1 MNLAFHIARRYLF
14 SKKSHNAIN
23 IISMV
28 SVFGVAA
35 ATIAMV
41 CTLSVF
47 NGFQDLL
54 KGLYKNFEPELKIRA
69 FEGKTFKLSSEFDFI
84 RAHKE
89 VAVFCESLEEN
100 ALIKYK
106 GSQASALVKGVS
118 DNFSE
123 LANMDSLIYVGKFVL
138 EEEGFQ
144 FASIGIGL
152 ASLLG
157 TGSSFIDPVVLY
169 APKRTGPLNPLN
181 PASAFKTRRIL
192 LTASFGIDQPEYDD
206 QLIVVP
212 LSFARE
218 LFEYT
223 DELSSVE
230 LKLKKGANL
239 KRVKEEF
246 RQVLGP
252 GFIVEDL
259 QEQKADVYRINRIE
273 KWITYLILCFILLI
287 ALFNVIGSLS
297 MLILEK
303 KQDAGILKRLGAD
316 HKTIRK
322 VFLYEGVMIAFLGAF
337 SGILLGVLLCLL
349 QQHFGLLRLG
359 RGDFIVDAYPV
370 LVKAV
375 DLFFILLTVL
385 AVSLPSVWWPVHY
398 YFKNDELP

>member
-14 SKKSHNAIN
+14 SKKSHHAIN

-54 KGLYKNFEPELKIRA
+54 TSLYKNFEPELKIRA
-69 FEGKTFKLSSEFDFI
+69 FEGKTFRLNPEFDLI
-84 RAHKE
+84 RTHKG

-100 ALIKYK
+100 ALIRYK

-138 EEEGFQ
+138 EEDGFQ

-157 TGSSFIDPVVLY
+157 TGSSFIDPVTLY
-169 APKRTGPLNPLN
+169 APKRTGSLNPLN

-192 LTASFGIDQPEYDD
+192 LTATFGIDQPEYDD
-206 QLIVVP
+206 RIIIVP
-212 LSFARE
+212 LNVARE

-239 KRVKEEF
+239 HRVKEEF
-246 RQVLGP
+246 RQLLGP
-252 GFIVEDL
+252 DFIVEDL
-259 QEQKADVYRINRIE
+259 QEQKADVYRINRVE

-322 VFLYEGVMIAFLGAF
+322 VFLYEGVLIAFLGAF
-337 SGILLGVLLCLL
+337 SGILLGVLLCLI
-349 QQHFGLLRLG
+349 QQHFGLLKLG
-359 RGDFIVDAYPV
+359 SGNFIVASYPV
-370 LVKAV
+370 LVKAS

>member
-54 KGLYKNFEPELKIRA
+54 TGLYKNFEPELKIRA
-69 FEGKTFKLSSEFDFI
+69 FEGKTFRLNSDFDLI

-100 ALIKYK
+100 ALIRYK

-123 LANMDSLIYVGKFVL
+123 LANMDSLVYAGKFVL

-157 TGSSFIDPVVLY
+157 TGSSFIDPVTLY
-169 APKRTGPLNPLN
+169 APKRTGSLNPLN

-192 LTASFGIDQPEYDD
+192 LTATFGIDQPEYDD
-206 QLIVVP
+206 RIIIVP
-212 LSFARE
+212 LNFARE

-239 KRVKEEF
+239 QRVKEDF
-246 RQVLGP
+246 RQLLGP
-252 GFIVEDL
+252 DFIVEDL
-259 QEQKADVYRINRIE
+259 KEQKADIYRINRVE

-303 KQDAGILKRLGAD
+303 KQDAGILRRLGAD

-322 VFLYEGVMIAFLGAF
+322 VFLYEGVMIAFWGAF
-337 SGILLGVLLCLL
+337 SGILLGVLLCLI
-349 QQHFGLLRLG
+349 QQHFGLLKLG
-359 RGDFIVDAYPV
+359 SGNFIVGSYPV
-370 LVKAV
+370 LVKAS